1 MEQLLCH
8 WYASLCAVLYY
19 RELADSEEAQS
30 VCKRIETD
38 GDHQDNVGEKL
49 DDAKKAEDDE
59 TEKCTGEDN
68 DTGDGKPAS
77 TKQWS
82 KSQLMKEYRKF
93 NLDLAPKVILKELL
107 ICISRIVCSFI
118 VII

>member
-1 MEQLLCH
+1 
-8 WYASLCAVLYY
+8 LYY
-19 RELADSEEAQS
+19 RELADSEGAES
-30 VCKRIETD
+30 FCKRIETD
-38 GDHQDNVGEKL
+38 GDHKDNVGEKL

-59 TEKCTGEDN
+59 TERRTMEEN
-68 DTGDGKPAS
+68 NTGDGKPAS

-82 KSQLMKEYRKF
+82 KSLLMKEYRRF
-93 NLDLAPKVILKELL
+93 NLDLAPKVILKKLL

>member
-1 MEQLLCH
+1 
-8 WYASLCAVLYY
+8 LYY
-19 RELADSEEAQS
+19 RELAESEEAQS
-30 VCKRIETD
+30 FCKRNDTD

-49 DDAKKAEDDE
+49 DDE
-59 TEKCTGEDN
+59 TETCVGKEN
-68 DTGDGKPAS
+68 DTGVGKPAS
-77 TKQWS
+77 TKLWS

-93 NLDLAPKVILKELL
+93 NLDLAPKVIVKKLL

>member
-1 MEQLLCH
+1 M
-8 WYASLCAVLYY
+8 LYY

-30 VCKRIETD
+30 FCKGIETD
-38 GDHQDNVGEKL
+38 GDHQDNVGQKL
-49 DDAKKAEDDE
+49 EDAKKAVDAE
-59 TEKCTGEDN
+59 TEKCDGEENNTGV
-68 DTGDGKPAS
+68 GKPAS

-82 KSQLMKEYRKF
+82 KSQLVKEYRKF
-93 NLDLAPKVILKELL
+93 NLDLAPKVILKKLL

>member
-1 MEQLLCH
+1 
-8 WYASLCAVLYY
+8 LYF
-19 RELADSEEAQS
+19 RELAETEEAQS
-30 VCKRIETD
+30 FCKRNDTD

-49 DDAKKAEDDE
+49 DDTKKAEDDE
-59 TEKCTGEDN
+59 TERCVGEENVTGV
-68 DTGDGKPAS
+68 GKHAS
-77 TKQWS
+77 TKLWS

-93 NLDLAPKVILKELL
+93 NLDLAPKVIVKKLL